1 MGFGTLLLRAV
12 VGALVFGALGYGAY
26 ILISTRLPELLSQPS
41 TSQTEEASAAAGY
54 GQNVDIVV
62 DDESEGGLEDTADN
76 EASDLEEV
84 DEPASAAGE
93 AAAPGAPGTADTP
106 EAADAPEVVEPAS
119 AAGEAA
125 APGAPGTA
133 DTPEAADAPGSQAA
147 PATDDGL
154 VEEVEEVAEAAPETP
169 NAASGED
176 DMNEN
181 SVDTLPDIGSF
192 AGDFE
197 SEGNEVV
204 EDAEQTGT
212 TGGGERASGSGVQQD
227 PEVIAKALQTVMKRD
242 E

>member
-84 DEPASAAGE
+84 D
-93 AAAPGAPGTADTP
+93 
-106 EAADAPEVVEPAS
+106 EPAS